1 VFNEAYCLPERSYVL
16 SKISLACFIAVLFL
30 GTTSCISNPE
40 IKRFQ
45 KELEVID
52 RGEDFFPFRNG
63 KIIEKSEIGG
73 EAPNQEVWADALTLE
88 EAIALALHYNFDLRA
103 ERRQLEIAEALLLT
117 AKTWQHNPE
126 LELGYFDDRLGTD
139 EGENELGIRV
149 SQEFEIGGQRTYRKE
164 IALADIAGIKA
175 KIADKERKV
184 ILETRKAFY
193 AVLLA
198 QNKLNLAQESVDLKK
213 QVFDAA
219 KARYKAMDI
228 PELEVNLGRLEYQV
242 AIGELAMVKRE
253 FEAARLEL
261 HASIGKS
268 LPSNVTLIEKLSIT
282 SLELDAAALWNEAV
296 KRRVDLKA
304 LRFEGLAAKGKE
316 ALARAERYPDVEVGL
331 FSVREKE
338 ERKRRFSGL
347 EITVP
352 IPIFNRK
359 RGEIAEAQAKRR
371 AITAEIN
378 ALEQNI
384 RINIKTAINRIKL
397 ALETIAL
404 YRDQFVKL
412 SRKNVEQ
419 LLEAYKAGEVG
430 ILEVLNAQENF
441 NRIVARGRE
450 AQFEYHD
457 AVADLESI
465 LNTSINEVLL
475 EKKPIGEDR
484 VKPPEEETHG

>member
-1 VFNEAYCLPERSYVL
+1 ML
-16 SKISLACFIAVLFL
+16 KISLLFL
-30 GTTSCISNPE
+30 VVVVLLSTTRCIPYTE

-45 KELEVID
+45 KELEVVD
-52 RGEDFFPFRNG
+52 RGEDFSPRRNG
-63 KIIEKSEIGG
+63 KIIEKSEISG
-73 EAPNQEVWADALTLE
+73 EAPNQEVWADGLTLE
-88 EAIALALHYNFDLRA
+88 EAITLALHYNFDLRA
-103 ERRQLEIAEALLLT
+103 VRRQLEIAEALLLI

-164 IALADIAGIKA
+164 IAMADIAGIKA

-198 QNKLNLAQESVDLKK
+198 QNKLNLTQESVDLKK

-219 KARYKAMDI
+219 KARYNAMDI
-228 PELEVNLGRLEYQV
+228 PEREVNLTRLEYQV

-253 FEAARLEL
+253 FEAARLQL

-296 KRRVDLKA
+296 KRRADLKA

-338 ERKRRFSGL
+338 ERKKRFSGL
-347 EITVP
+347 DITVP

-359 RGEIAEAQAKRR
+359 RGEIAEAQARR
-371 AITAEIN
+371 GAITAEIN

-384 RINIKTAINRIKL
+384 RIDMEMAINRIEL

-404 YRDQFVKL
+404 YGEQVSRL
-412 SRKNVEQ
+412 SRNNLEQ
-419 LLEAYKAGEVG
+419 LVEAYKVGEVG

-441 NRIVARGRE
+441 NRIIARGLE
-450 AQFEYHD
+450 AKFEYHN
-457 AVADLESI
+457 AVADLESMLGTTISEI
-465 LNTSINEVLL
+465 LVENKSKGHE
-475 EKKPIGEDR
+475 R
-484 VKPPEEETHG
+484 VKPPKEELHE